1 MPSSPDFLLLLHRVK
16 KTPSCTWTCIYIN
29 AEKRLIKFKLNFR
42 QQKRQLLPQGN
53 VMIPKVGCRPHLG
66 STGRDKNV
74 HIYLVYF
81 VVVVLFND
89 NIQSVG
95 TTGF

>member
-1 MPSSPDFLLLLHRVK
+1 
-16 KTPSCTWTCIYIN
+16 
-29 AEKRLIKFKLNFR
+29 
-42 QQKRQLLPQGN
+42 
-53 VMIPKVGCRPHLG
+53 MIPKVGCRPHLG

-89 NIQSVG
+89 NIHSVG